1 MSTNK
6 KSQKKQPNN
15 IEKPVRRKFID
26 NSDPIPMFLLMLF
39 LAIDLVPPFGAADVM
54 ASQWVYL
61 GFVNLLS
68 IAFIFWS
75 KTITPMMASTF
86 VRNSLSLTYLAFF
99 LLAGL
104 SIFFSANKIES
115 IFVYSRLTIAISSFT
130 VIGLFIISA
139 IAFIQNTFIFSMPS
153 FSHSMY

>member
-86 VRNSLSLTYLAFF
+86 YRNSLSLTYLTFF

-104 SIFFSANKIES
+104 SIFFSANKI
-115 IFVYSRLTIAISSFT
+115 
-130 VIGLFIISA
+130 
-139 IAFIQNTFIFSMPS
+139 
-153 FSHSMY
+153 